1 MPLDSQGILPYKK
14 WPKCISW
21 REASF
26 LNFQTNGGGVLYAPG
41 ILPPEASNVEQI
53 RALAPSAD
61 DLWFWAMSVL
71 AGKKIS
77 IVENPHEI
85 IFVNPVREAGL
96 NNDGTLYKTN
106 SGGGGNDVQLANILN
121 AYPEIIAKLR

>member
-1 MPLDSQGILPYKK
+1 M
-14 WPKCISW
+14 
-21 REASF
+21 
-26 LNFQTNGGGVLYAPG
+26 LYAPG